1 MTELTKNRATNVINM
16 ADYNLS
22 AKKEIIPKIHAVI
35 PRKSGKIDFDIF
47 DQEMIF
53 NDEKTKELIRTG
65 NTIGCFYIES
75 PGMRSLLKKLKC
87 DTFEMLTAA
96 SSIIR
101 PGVAESGMM
110 QEFIAR
116 HKNPNRRKYLIPE
129 MEKHLRETYGIMIYQ
144 EDVLKIAHHV
154 VGFSLEEADLL
165 RRAMSGKMRSHSEM
179 KKLSDKFFVLCK
191 KKNYSHN
198 VSMALWKQIE
208 SFAGYAFNKAH
219 SASFAILSFQVAYL
233 KVHFP
238 AQFMANVLNNR
249 GGYYSAAVY
258 IQESKRMGL
267 RILLPNIN
275 KSKYEYVGKNGEI
288 RIGFMAIKSLMR
300 NSIEQVIEER
310 NKNGQFSSLSNLIYR
325 TNLSYKEAALLITIG
340 AMRCFEKTRPTLMR
354 LLDIYIVSQ
363 KIMVGDLFQH
373 EAYKLEGE
381 VATDVEY
388 TIEKICAIELE
399 TFGYMISRHP
409 LQFFSYLTNN
419 QNVIS
424 AKEIPKHRGKIVRMV
439 GWFMT
444 SKRIKT
450 KKGKIMKFLSL
461 EDLTGTFEAILFP
474 KVYAQFAEKTLSM
487 GPYFVK
493 GRIDDED
500 GDNIIVSNLAII
512 SDKLISAIA
521 QKDSAETQYTGDKE
535 KVYEEEFMIIDSLG
549 KEKLRRAY
557 AS

>member
-1 MTELTKNRATNVINM
+1 MIELIRNMPTNVINM

-22 AKKEIIPKIHAVI
+22 AKNETIPKIHAVI
-35 PRKSGKIDFDIF
+35 PRKSEKIDFDIF
-47 DQEMIF
+47 DQEMLF
-53 NDEKTKELIRTG
+53 NDEKTRELIRTG

-116 HKNPNRRKYLIPE
+116 HKNRKRCKYLIPE
-129 MEKHLRETYGIMIYQ
+129 MEEHLSETYGIMIYQ
-144 EDVLKIAHHV
+144 EDVLKIAHYV
-154 VGFSLEEADLL
+154 VGFSWEEADLL
-165 RRAMSGKMRSHSEM
+165 RRAMSGKMRSHTEM
-179 KKLSDKFFVLCK
+179 KKLADKFFVLCK
-191 KKNYSHN
+191 KKNYSYN
-198 VSMALWKQIE
+198 VSKALWKQIE

-219 SASFAILSFQVAYL
+219 SASFAILSYQVAYL
-233 KVHFP
+233 KAHFP

-275 KSKYEYVGKNGEI
+275 KSQYEYVGRDGEI
-288 RIGFMAIKSLMR
+288 QIGFMAVKNIMHS
-300 NSIEQVIEER
+300 SIEQVIKER
-310 NKNGQFSSLSNLIYR
+310 NSNGKYSSLSNFIYR
-325 TNLSYKEAALLITIG
+325 TKLSYKEAALLIRIG
-340 AMRCFEKTRPTLMR
+340 AMSCFGKTRPTLMR
-354 LLDIYIVSQ
+354 LLDIYTASH

-373 EAYKLEGE
+373 EPYKLESE
-381 VATDVEY
+381 ITTDVEY

-399 TFGYMISRHP
+399 VFGYMVSRHP

-419 QNVIS
+419 KKVIS
-424 AKEIPKHRGKIVRMV
+424 SKEISKHRGKEVRMV
-439 GWFMT
+439 GWFMA

-450 KKGKIMKFLSL
+450 RKGEIMKFLSL
-461 EDLTGTFEAILFP
+461 EDLTGTFEAVLFP

-493 GRIDDED
+493 GRIDSED
-500 GDNIIVSNLAII
+500 GHNIIVSNLTVI
-512 SDKLISAIA
+512 SDKLISTMV
-521 QKDSAETQYTGDKE
+521 QKDSVENKYYGESE
-535 KVYEEEFMIIDSLG
+535 KVYDEEFMIIKSLG
-549 KEKLRRAY
+549 KEKLKRAY

>member
-1 MTELTKNRATNVINM
+1 MTELAQNIATNVINM
-16 ADYNLS
+16 AEYSLS
-22 AKKEIIPKIHAVI
+22 AKRKIIPKIHAVI

-47 DQEMIF
+47 DQEMLF

-87 DTFEMLTAA
+87 DTYEMLTAA

-116 HKNPNRRKYLIPE
+116 HKNPSRRKYLIPE
-129 MEKHLRETYGIMIYQ
+129 MEKHLSETYGIMIYQ

-154 VGFSLEEADLL
+154 VGFTLEEADLL
-165 RRAMSGKMRSHSEM
+165 RRAMSGKMRSHTEM
-179 KKLSDKFFVLCK
+179 KKLADKFFVLCK

-267 RILLPNIN
+267 RILLPDIN
-275 KSKYEYVGKNGEI
+275 KSQYEYAGKDGKI
-288 RIGFMAIKSLMR
+288 QIGFMATKNIMR
-300 NSIEQVIEER
+300 SSIDHVIEER
-310 NKNGQFSSLSNLIYR
+310 NSNGEYTSLSNFIYR
-325 TNLSYKEAALLITIG
+325 TNLSYKEITILITIG
-340 AMRCFEKTRPTLMR
+340 TMSCFGKTRPTLMR

-363 KIMVGDLFQH
+363 KIMVGDLFQY
-373 EAYKLEGE
+373 EPYRLEGE
-381 VATDVEY
+381 VMTDVEY
-388 TIEKICAIELE
+388 TMEKICAIELE
-399 TFGYMISRHP
+399 AFGYMVSRHP
-409 LQFFSYLTNN
+409 LQFFSYLINN
-419 QNVIS
+419 KKVIS
-424 AKEIPKHRGKIVRMV
+424 AKDIVKHRGKIVRMV

-450 KKGKIMKFLSL
+450 KKGEIMKFLSL
-461 EDLTGTFEAILFP
+461 EDLTGTFEAVLFP

-487 GPYFVK
+487 GPYFVMGK
-493 GRIDDED
+493 IDED
-500 GDNIIVSNLAII
+500 GHNIIVSNLAII
-512 SDKLISAIA
+512 SDKSISAIT
-521 QKDSAETQYTGDKE
+521 QKDSVENKYYGESE
-535 KVYEEEFMIIDSLG
+535 KVYEEEFMIIKSLG
-549 KEKLRRAY
+549 KEKLRKAY